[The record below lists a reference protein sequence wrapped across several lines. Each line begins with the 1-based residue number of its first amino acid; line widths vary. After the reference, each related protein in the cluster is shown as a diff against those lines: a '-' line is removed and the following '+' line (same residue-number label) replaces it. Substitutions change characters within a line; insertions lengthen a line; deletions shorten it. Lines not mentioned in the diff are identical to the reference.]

1 MSEQKH
7 PEIEENDIWREL
19 AAREDLMAAIKHLEI
34 ISRRRVENIFAGS
47 YRSAFQGLGMDFAEV
62 RPYQLG
68 DEVRWIDWNVS
79 ARMDE
84 LYIKQYTEER
94 ERTVILVWDGSA
106 SMDFG
111 SHWRSKREVGAELG
125 MLLALS
131 AAANHD
137 RVGLLIFSDGVDLF
151 IPPGRGRK
159 HTMRMIREILSY
171 HPPPATQNREQI
183 NVTTALQFLYRVA
196 PRHAIAFVMSD
207 FLGQSDEVAW
217 QMLAR
222 RCEVIPVI
230 IRDLFEASIDLD
242 RETLIRS
249 TIPVS
254 LWLSFAIMSLLWIG
268 FAQLLALPW
277 WWSVSISAV
286 LCGLFALFS
295 HTRNTRAIY
304 LLQDLETSKLHI
316 VDLRKR
322 PSLTI
327 KPGLDSLRES
337 FQRLS
342 LDVIELQTD
351 VDIVSELRRFF
362 ARRRRRSVHF

>member
-1 MSEQKH
+1 
-7 PEIEENDIWREL
+7 
-19 AAREDLMAAIKHLEI
+19 
-34 ISRRRVENIFAGS
+34 
-47 YRSAFQGLGMDFAEV
+47 
-62 RPYQLG
+62 
-68 DEVRWIDWNVS
+68 
-79 ARMDE
+79 
-84 LYIKQYTEER
+84 
-94 ERTVILVWDGSA
+94 
-106 SMDFG
+106 
-111 SHWRSKREVGAELG
+111 
-125 MLLALS
+125 
-131 AAANHD
+131 
-137 RVGLLIFSDGVDLF
+137 
-151 IPPGRGRK
+151 
-159 HTMRMIREILSY
+159 
-171 HPPPATQNREQI
+171 
-183 NVTTALQFLYRVA
+183 
-196 PRHAIAFVMSD
+196 MSD